1 MTRYWCDLAWL
12 GGDTA
17 TADVLVEVDGDRIT
31 SIAAGVPCPSDATR
45 LAGLTLPGMAN
56 AHSHAFHRALR
67 GRTHAGTGSFW
78 TWRDQMYGV
87 ASRLTPDTYLQ
98 LARATYAEMA
108 LAGITAVGEF
118 HYLHHGPGGVPYDDP
133 NAMSAAL
140 VAAAAE
146 AGVRITLLDTCYLH
160 GGIGVAPNEVQQRF
174 SDGTADRWRERVD
187 AVTGLDDSV
196 ARLGAAIHSVRAV
209 DPSAMV
215 TVADWATGRGAPLHA
230 HVSEQVAENQQCIE
244 AHGTTPTHLL
254 ADHGVLSDRFT
265 AVHATHLTAD
275 DVVRLGANRCHICMC
290 PTTERDLADGIGP
303 ARRLRDAGASITL
316 GSDSHAVID
325 LFEEARAVELDERL
339 ATQVRGQH
347 TAAQLLTAATAH
359 GQRSIGWPE
368 AGTIAV
374 GSMADLVSV
383 RLDSARTAGTA
394 TTDTALAAAVFAAS
408 AADVHHV
415 VSGGRVVVRDARHQ
429 ALDVAV
435 ELARA
440 IAVVQED
447 R

>member
-1 MTRYWCDLAWL
+1 
-12 GGDTA
+12 
-17 TADVLVEVDGDRIT
+17 
-31 SIAAGVPCPSDATR
+31 
-45 LAGLTLPGMAN
+45 
-56 AHSHAFHRALR
+56 
-67 GRTHAGTGSFW
+67 
-78 TWRDQMYGV
+78 
-87 ASRLTPDTYLQ
+87 
-98 LARATYAEMA
+98 
-108 LAGITAVGEF
+108 
-118 HYLHHGPGGVPYDDP
+118 
-133 NAMSAAL
+133 

-174 SDGTADRWRERVD
+174 SDGDADGWRERVD
-187 AVTGLDDSV
+187 RFAGFDPAS

-209 DPSAMV
+209 DPISMAV
-215 TVADWATGRGAPLHA
+215 VAEWAAGRDAPLHA
-230 HVSEQVAENQQCIE
+230 HVSEQVAENQQCID

-265 AVHATHLTAD
+265 AVHATHLTD
-275 DVVRLGANRCHICMC
+275 DDIARLGAHRCHICMC

-347 TAAQLLTAATAH
+347 TASQLLAAATIDGH
-359 GQRSIGWPE
+359 RSIGWAD
-368 AGTIAV
+368 AGAIVV
-374 GSMADLVSV
+374 GGLADLVSV
-383 RLDSARTAGTA
+383 RLESVRTAGT
-394 TTDTALAAAVFAAS
+394 TLHTALAAVVFAAS

-415 VSGGRVVVRDARHQ
+415 VSSGRVVVRHSQ
-429 ALDVAV
+429 HIGLDVAA
-435 ELARA
+435 ELARTIA
-440 IAVVQED
+440 IVQED

>member
-1 MTRYWCDLAWL
+1 VTRYWCELAWL
-12 GGDTA
+12 AGDTA

-31 SIAAGVPCPSDATR
+31 SVAAGVPCPPDARR

-87 ASRLTPDTYLQ
+87 ASRLTPDTYFE

-108 LAGITAVGEF
+108 MAGITAVGEF
-118 HYLHHGPGGVPYDDP
+118 HYLHHGPGGVPYGDP

-174 SDGTADRWRERVD
+174 TDGTADGWRERVD
-187 AVTGLDDSV
+187 AFAGLDHRV

-209 DPSAMV
+209 DPASMV
-215 TVADWATGRGAPLHA
+215 AVAEWAAGRGAPLHA
-230 HVSEQVAENQQCIE
+230 HVSEQVAENQQCID
-244 AHGTTPTHLL
+244 AFGTTPTHLL
-254 ADHGVLSDRFT
+254 ADHGVLTDRFT

-275 DVVRLGANRCHICMC
+275 DIHRLGAHRCHICMC

-347 TAAQLLTAATAH
+347 TAAQLLAAATVDGH
-359 GQRSIGWPE
+359 RSIGWVD

-374 GSMADLVSV
+374 GAMADLVSV
-383 RLDSARTAGTA
+383 RLDSVRTAGTA
-394 TTDTALAAAVFAAS
+394 TADTALAAAVFAAS

-415 VSGGRVVVRDARHQ
+415 VSGGRVVVRDGQHQ
-429 ALDVAV
+429 AFDVAA
-435 ELARA
+435 ELART